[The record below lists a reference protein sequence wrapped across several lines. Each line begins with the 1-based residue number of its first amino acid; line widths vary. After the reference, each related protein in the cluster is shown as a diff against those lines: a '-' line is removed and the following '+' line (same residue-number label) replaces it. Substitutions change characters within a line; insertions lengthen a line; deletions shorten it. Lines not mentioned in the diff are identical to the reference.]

1 MWWWWWW
8 CASAK
13 IVLSFPLSLS
23 LSLSF
28 CLSSSP
34 HIKQMKK
41 WRRNEW
47 MKLKCVCRRSLPH
60 TSQLRMEERIFF
72 FYVCGETEDNEHHC
86 LDSMK
91 WWCMKIVL
99 IRPLCERIW
108 CVCVPRGF
116 SINISWWYLLRICKI
131 FGQKIPEAIVEF
143 ARFYEC
149 IRRISFQRPR
159 SMNFIEA
166 LDDIWYTNMIHVNP
180 WQKIK

>member
-1 MWWWWWW
+1 MVMMV
-8 CASAK
+8 CICQDCS
-13 IVLSFPLSLS
+13 LFSPLSLS

-72 FYVCGETEDNEHHC
+72 FYVCGETENNEHHC

-108 CVCVPRGF
+108 CVCVCLGA
-116 SINISWWYLLRICKI
+116 SQSSS
-131 FGQKIPEAIVEF
+131 A
-143 ARFYEC
+143 
-149 IRRISFQRPR
+149 
-159 SMNFIEA
+159 
-166 LDDIWYTNMIHVNP
+166 DDICWESAKFSARKYRRLSLNLLDFMNAFAVYHSNVREVWISLRR
-180 WQKIK
+180 